1 MRVERITPEIT
12 RGKGWA
18 RVSFMDCELLSE
30 FVSMTIVR
38 PRHMEAHLGRMGW
51 QISENRLPLDM
62 EVTGD
67 SEFALILPP
76 TVVQHL
82 QVASNYEFCFFDR
95 NLQRRSSL
103 ILRWE
108 RVSYRAP
115 GGAISPIEI
124 LQPNQLIQEHKIV
137 GTDEKVDG
145 TGGTVEQGRHGLDSP
160 SWPFAPI
167 WKGAPVDEPLSTNVA
182 APKDGFLAESDA
194 KPTIPAF
201 AVPPTLPQSHVGT
214 YDRKEVRRIRC
225 NNPHCGAE
233 ILDSMTMCPFCGV
246 PRKTGL

>member
-18 RVSFMDCELLSE
+18 RVSFIDCELLSE

-76 TVVQHL
+76 AVVQHL

-95 NLQRRSSL
+95 NLQRRASL
-103 ILRWE
+103 ILRWVG
-108 RVSYRAP
+108 VSYRAP

-124 LQPNQLIQEHKIV
+124 LQPNQLMPDHKIV

-145 TGGTVEQGRHGLDSP
+145 TASTDEPGGSGVGTR
-160 SWPFAPI
+160 SWPFGPI
-167 WKGAPVDEPLSTNVA
+167 WKGATVDEALPTKVA
-182 APKDGFLAESDA
+182 VPKDGILAESDA
-194 KPTIPAF
+194 NPPIPAF
-201 AVPPTLPQSHVGT
+201 SLPHPLPQSPIGT

-225 NNPHCGAE
+225 NSPHCGAE
-233 ILDSMTMCPFCGV
+233 ILDSMTKCPFCGV
-246 PRKTGL
+246 PRKSGH